1 MGMPAEVDFFTIE
14 VIQNGL
20 TAMGDEMFTILQRT
34 AHSPLILETLDFA
47 VGATDAKGELVCM
60 GNGVTGFL
68 GTLDAAGR
76 AVLAKFGRD
85 DRLKPDDIFILNTP
99 WEGGGSHLSDV
110 SLVMPV
116 FEDGALIAF
125 VVNKAHWSEIG
136 GMSPGSVTGDST
148 EIYQEGL
155 HFPNVKLF

>member
-34 AHSPLILETLDFA
+34 AHSPLIFETLDFA

-68 GTLDAAGR
+68 GTLDAAVR
-76 AVLAKFGRD
+76 DVIRKFGQLGRIYPGD
-85 DRLKPDDIFILNTP
+85 VYILNTP

-110 SLVMPV
+110 TLVMPV
-116 FEDGALIAF
+116 FDGDRLIAF
-125 VVNKAHWSEIG
+125 TVNKAHWSEIG
-136 GMSPGSVTGDST
+136 G
-148 EIYQEGL
+148 
-155 HFPNVKLF
+155 